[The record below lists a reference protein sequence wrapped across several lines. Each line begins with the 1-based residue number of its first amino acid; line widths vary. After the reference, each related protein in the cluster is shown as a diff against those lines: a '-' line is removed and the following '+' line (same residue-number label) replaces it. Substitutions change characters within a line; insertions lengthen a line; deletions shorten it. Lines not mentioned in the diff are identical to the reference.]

1 MAEPTEVIPI
11 DGPGN
16 AGGSAA
22 QEPAHTSSQAVT
34 PPGATPAPAP
44 PSSQIVQPIDSPHTS
59 HAQAAAPSTPP
70 RTTATVPP
78 KGPAAVPASSVPA
91 GPSEQTQRRRAGI
104 AQKDALGLGDR
115 IFLAIDNPVLRR
127 ELLTALRSQK
137 AFVLHF
143 FFLLILGMVIFFAWP
158 EGEVSIQDL
167 RARTLFFIF
176 GVSQLIMIC
185 VLSPAFSASCITI
198 EKEQRCI
205 DLLLTSPIHP
215 NTILMGKYL
224 SSVLYIFLLVIS
236 TAPVASVI
244 GLWMPGI
251 DPYQVAGLYVLL
263 ISIAACFGMVGL
275 TCSTFFHRT
284 QTSLSITYLIVL
296 PMALVFLVMS
306 RTFDNF
312 FALNVSIWPSAV
324 LMVASAVMYQSS
336 ARRLRQPFDP
346 VFKAA
351 EEEDIS
357 TQTGLVLVRD
367 RFPDNLL
374 APPKTDELLPDGTN
388 PIFQKEIRSE
398 ILGRGTLFLRLIIQI
413 SMFLSVVFL
422 TFLYL
427 QKEHVF
433 VDYLVVFTMLVAPAF
448 ASTTFTQERERGT
461 LDLLMTTL
469 IKPGQIIVG
478 KFLSCC
484 RLSFFL
490 TGLIGITLL
499 FYLLVGYS
507 QAGGGAGFIERC
519 MYFGVYILILAVT
532 IVLET
537 SLGMFLSMISRSTM
551 QSMILTY
558 TSVLLIFGAPVAAR
572 ALMLLTMPEN
582 TFNQYKSQVDWACFT
597 SPFQAVYS
605 VTVKT
610 VGSSQAVEMQSM
622 IWPAYVAF
630 AVGLSVLLLGYIY
643 FSFESWA
650 TATQKA
656 R

>member
-1 MAEPTEVIPI
+1 MAEPTEVTPI
-11 DGPGN
+11 DLPSGN
-16 AGGSAA
+16 PGGSASSSAGGAPA
-22 QEPAHTSSQAVT
+22 QAIT
-34 PPGATPAPAP
+34 PPGAAPSPVQNAAQAQTAAKPAMAAGTPPAPG
-44 PSSQIVQPIDSPHTS
+44 V
-59 HAQAAAPSTPP
+59 AADT
-70 RTTATVPP
+70 
-78 KGPAAVPASSVPA
+78 
-91 GPSEQTQRRRAGI
+91 TQRRRTGI
-104 AQKDALGLGDR
+104 AKKEPLGFGER

-137 AFVLHF
+137 SFILHF
-143 FFLLILGMVIFFAWP
+143 FFLLILGTVIFFAWP
-158 EGEVSIQDL
+158 EGEVSIADL

-185 VLSPAFSASCITI
+185 VLSPAFSASCMTI

-236 TAPVASVI
+236 TAPIASVI

-263 ISIAACFGMVGL
+263 ISVAACFGMIGL

-296 PMALVFLVMS
+296 PMALVFLVMA

-312 FALNVSIWPSAV
+312 FSLNVSIWPSGM
-324 LMVASAVMYQSS
+324 LLIASAVMYQSS

-367 RFPDNLL
+367 RFPDSWL
-374 APPKTDELLPDGTN
+374 APPKNDELLPDGTN
-388 PIFQKEIRSE
+388 PIYQKEIRSE
-398 ILGRGTLFLRLIIQI
+398 IFGRGTLFLRLIIQI

-433 VDYLVVFTMLVAPAF
+433 VDYLIVFTMLVAPAF
-448 ASTTFTQERERGT
+448 ASNTFTQERERGT

-469 IKPGQIIVG
+469 IRPGQIIAG
-478 KFLSCC
+478 KFVSCC

-490 TGLIGITLL
+490 TGLIGVTLF

-507 QAGGGAGFIERC
+507 QAQGAAGFMERL
-519 MYFGVYILILAVT
+519 MYFGVYLLILAVT
-532 IVLET
+532 ILLET
-537 SLGMFLSMISRSTM
+537 SLGMFLSMISASTM

-558 TSVLLIFGAPVAAR
+558 TAVLLIFGAPVAGK
-572 ALMLLTMPEN
+572 ALMLLTMPQN
-582 TFNQYKSQVDWACFT
+582 TFEMYRAQVDWACLT

-605 VTVKT
+605 VTAKT
-610 VGSSQAVEMQSM
+610 LGNTQMVEQQVM

-630 AVGLSVLLLGYIY
+630 ALGTSALLMGYIY
-643 FSFESWA
+643 FSFERWA
-650 TATQKA
+650 THTQKP